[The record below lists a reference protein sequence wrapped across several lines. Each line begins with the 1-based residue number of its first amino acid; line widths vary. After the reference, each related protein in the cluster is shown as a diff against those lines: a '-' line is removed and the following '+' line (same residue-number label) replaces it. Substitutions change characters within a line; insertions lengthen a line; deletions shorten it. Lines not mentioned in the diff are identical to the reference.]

1 MIAPTQPPHT
11 AQTPASS
18 PQPLEFRLTPA
29 HIGLRLDVVL
39 AKLLPDFSRSRLQ
52 QWCEAGFVL
61 QNGAALQASA
71 KIKKAL
77 PLQVTPQAD
86 LTMQAFA
93 PEAIALDVVYED
105 EYLAVIH
112 KPVGMVVHP
121 GAGNW
126 TGTLMNGLLHRY
138 PESVALPRAGIVHRL
153 DRDTSGLM
161 VVARTSAAYNG
172 LVFAMKARD
181 VQRRYIAII
190 HGVPGWLEHRVDAPI
205 GRDPKLR
212 VRMAVVQ
219 GTVARPSTGKPAITD
234 ARAIA
239 SNAQAGASLLEC
251 KLHSGRTHQIR
262 VHMQHVGHSLLGDT
276 TYGGKP
282 WLGMTRQALHAW
294 RLGFTHP
301 VTGEAILEFAPPPA
315 DIQAALGLLGVA
327 WVDIEPALKV
337 EHTFSVAHQAAVS
350 DDLDALFESDNAD
363 DGDDFDDEDDDHDV
377 ELIYTRE

>member
-11 AQTPASS
+11 TQLPENS
-18 PQPLEFRLTPA
+18 PQHLHFRITPA
-29 HIGLRLDVVL
+29 HIGQRVDVVL
-39 AKLLPDFSRSRLQ
+39 AQLLPDYSRSRLQ
-52 QWCEAGFVL
+52 QWCEAGVVL
-61 QNGAALQASA
+61 QNGIALPASA
-71 KIKKAL
+71 KFKKAA
-77 PLQVTPQAD
+77 PLTVTPQAD
-86 LTMQAFA
+86 NSLQAFSA
-93 PEAIALDVVYED
+93 ESIALDVVYED

-138 PESVALPRAGIVHRL
+138 PESASLPRAGIVHRL

-172 LVFAMKARD
+172 LVHAMKARD
-181 VQRRYIAII
+181 VQRRYIAMI

-219 GTVARPSTGKPAITD
+219 GTVARPGTGKPAMTD
-234 ARAIA
+234 ARTIA

-301 VTGEAILEFAPPPA
+301 VTGEAILKFAPPPA
-315 DIQAALGLLGVA
+315 DIQAALTLLGVA
-327 WVDIEPALKV
+327 WADLEPALKV
-337 EHTFSVAHQAAVS
+337 EHSFSVNSSAEVV
-350 DDLDALFESDNAD
+350 DDLEGLFDSVDEI
-363 DGDDFDDEDDDHDV
+363 DDFDDEDDEHEV